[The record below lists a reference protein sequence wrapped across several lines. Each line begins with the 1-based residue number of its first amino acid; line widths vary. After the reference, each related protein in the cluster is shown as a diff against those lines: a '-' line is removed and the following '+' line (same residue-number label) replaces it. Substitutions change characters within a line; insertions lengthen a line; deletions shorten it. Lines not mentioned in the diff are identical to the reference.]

1 LELGR
6 RKGCCII
13 HVLLVFPQLFQL
25 SYDDIKPYYLAS
37 ELPKEGHLLLKREEG
52 HVKEGKLKL

>member
-25 SYDDIKPYYLAS
+25 SYDDIKPYYLAC
-37 ELPKEGHLLLKREEG
+37 ELPKEGHLLLKRGRRPCEG
-52 HVKEGKLKL
+52 R